1 MNCAYCGYFNEDP
14 TDLCGRCG
22 ADVPEP
28 TCGQCDVDVE
38 WGEALCAQCEQLSRS
53 ADKTPCP
60 SCSALNTVS
69 AEYCTSCGTPM
80 AVITRVMTLS
90 RAKDREPLETWR
102 VYGIET
108 KMVGRSDEVERLEHW
123 LSEASETSSVR
134 VVGLTGSTGL
144 GKSRLIAEFQRQLD
158 SSFSEVVFVQAASRD
173 ESGGP
178 YSMFGRLLK
187 NRFYIGEKDHPDS
200 AKRKLLEAVAAIVD
214 DEDEAERVGHL
225 VGNLI
230 GMQFEDS
237 PYVPDIR
244 DSEGAVQLDQRSFD
258 AVLDLVSMDAE
269 HNPIVIA
276 LEDLQYAT
284 TQSAGLID
292 YLTKNLGDRPVL
304 FVLSW
309 NPDEVFMDDVLA
321 EMPIDETLELR
332 PLSDREVRDFVRD
345 TLHKADEIPDVLV
358 EKIVDA
364 AHGNALSVEEM
375 LRILISQGVID
386 TREATWQIR
395 AEAVDDVDLPT
406 TVEATVRARLATL
419 TDDERRVLQMAACV
433 GDSFWHELTRCL
445 YRVRVDHDEHL
456 QEFWTD
462 GKVDA
467 RVDEI
472 LESLERKDMVR
483 RRDDT
488 LIAPYDEL
496 YFKHRI
502 ERMAVYEDIS
512 SQDKE
517 RYHRMI
523 AQWIER
529 ESADENAGRIAEMVA
544 RHFDR
549 ARCLEHAA
557 SRYLRAAKHAASHFA
572 NRMAVE
578 LYTKGLAYLSDA
590 DIDKKLDAF
599 HDLGTVY
606 DLLGEFD
613 QSLAYFR
620 EMLRYSWLV
629 DDLAKGGVAY
639 NKIGRAY
646 RSMGEYDEA
655 LSSLEKALVLFRDA
669 EDTRGVASTLDDIGQ
684 IKWVRGHYDAAL
696 DYYSA
701 GLQLRRELVGQSDVA
716 SQTRGAERSV
726 ALSLN
731 HIGTVKLARGEL
743 KDAMVYFREALEL
756 RKKVG
761 DRQGIA
767 DSFNNLAAL
776 CLERG
781 DHAKAIALFEESLA
795 MAKSIGYRSCET
807 IVSNNL
813 GETLLKEGR
822 LDEAEAHLS
831 EAMALADESGD
842 KRVLFDVLRNL
853 AAVAL
858 EDDNRAL
865 ALERIDEALALAKQ
879 LDSTTLYGIGKHT
892 LAGIHARYVD
902 HSTHGEAS
910 LEAAPGC
917 FEEAIHILDD
927 VGNESQ
933 LARCLSSY
941 ADFLIERGD
950 ALGARHKLDAAREIF
965 ERLEMPKQR
974 DATDEVLASLDETVE
989 PA

>member
-1 MNCAYCGYFNEDP
+1 MNCTYCGYFNEEP
-14 TDLCGRCG
+14 TEICGRCG
-22 ADVPEP
+22 ADMPEP
-28 TCGQCDVDVE
+28 SCSQCGVEVE
-38 WGEALCAQCEQLSRS
+38 WGTAMCDQCTKLSQS

-108 KMVGRSDEVERLEHW
+108 HMVGRDTEMDRLQELLDAATDEQAVK
-123 LSEASETSSVR
+123 

-144 GKSRLIAEFQRQLD
+144 GKSRLVAEFQRKLD
-158 SSFSEVVFVQAASRD
+158 SSFSEAVFVQAASRD

-178 YSMFGRLLK
+178 YSMFSRLLK

-200 AKRKLLEAVAAIVD
+200 ARRKLLEAVAAIVED
-214 DEDEAERVGHL
+214 DDEAERIGHL
-225 VGNLI
+225 VGHLI
-230 GMQFEDS
+230 GMQFEES

-244 DSEGAVQLDQRSFD
+244 DSEGAFQLDQRSFEAILELLSAD
-258 AVLDLVSMDAE
+258 AAQNPLV
-269 HNPIVIA
+269 IV

-284 TQSAGLID
+284 TQTGALVD
-292 YLTKNLGDRPVL
+292 YLTKNLEDRAVV

-309 NPDEVFMDDVLA
+309 NPEEVFLEDVLDDMA
-321 EMPIDETLELR
+321 IDETLELK

-345 TLHKADEIPDVLV
+345 TLHKADEVPDELV

-364 AHGNALSVEEM
+364 AHGNPLSVEEI

-386 TREATWQIR
+386 TRKQTWQIR
-395 AEAVDDVDLPT
+395 ADRIDAVDLPT

-419 TDDERRVLQMAACV
+419 ADDERTVLEMAAV
-433 GDSFWHELTRCL
+433 IGDAFWPELVRCL
-445 YRVRVDHDEHL
+445 YRMRADHEEHL
-456 QEFWTD
+456 QEYWTD
-462 GKVDA
+462 AAVDG

-472 LESLERKDMVR
+472 IESLERKDMVR

-488 LIAPYDEL
+488 LIAPHEEM

-502 ERMAVYEDIS
+502 ERVAIYEDIP
-512 SQDKE
+512 SQHKE

-529 ESADENAGRIAEMVA
+529 EADEDEVRIPEMVA
-544 RHFDR
+544 RHFDS
-549 ARCLEHAA
+549 ARCLEHA
-557 SRYLRAAKHAASHFA
+557 SRRYLEAARNAARHYS
-572 NRMAVE
+572 NRTAVE
-578 LYTKGLAYLSDA
+578 LFTKGLSYLSDA
-590 DIDKKLDAF
+590 DIDLKLGAF
-599 HDLGTVY
+599 HDLGTIY

-629 DDLAKGGVAY
+629 GSLAKGGVAY

-646 RSMGEYDEA
+646 RSLGEYDDA
-655 LSSLEKALVLFRDA
+655 LDAFEKALVLFRDS

-696 DYYSA
+696 KYYSA
-701 GLQLRRELVGQSDVA
+701 GLQLRRELGV
-716 SQTRGAERSV
+716 ERSI

-731 HIGTVKLARGEL
+731 HIGTLKLARGEL
-743 KDAMVYFREALEL
+743 KDAMVYFREALDL

-761 DRQGIA
+761 DRQGVA

-781 DHAKAIALFEESLA
+781 QNAQAITLFEEALA
-795 MAKSIGYRSCET
+795 IARTIGYRSVEM
-807 IVSNNL
+807 IVLNNL
-813 GETLLKEGR
+813 GETLLEEGR
-822 LDEAEAHLS
+822 PGEAEEYL
-831 EAMALADESGD
+831 EEALAVAEESGD
-842 KRVLFDVLRNL
+842 KRVIFDVLRNL
-853 AAVAL
+853 AAVAV
-858 EDDNRAL
+858 ENTERTL
-865 ALERIDEALALAKQ
+865 ALERMDEALTLAEQ
-879 LDSTTLYGIGKHT
+879 LDSTALYGIAKHS
-892 LAGIHARYVD
+892 LAEVHAHYVD
-902 HSTHGEAS
+902 HPVHGES
-910 LEAAPGC
+910 SRTDAPAC
-917 FEEAIHILDD
+917 FEEAIDILED
-927 VGNESQ
+927 VGSESQ

-941 ADFLIERGD
+941 GEYLVERGETER
-950 ALGARHKLDAAREIF
+950 GKQKLEQARELF
-965 ERLEMPKQR
+965 ERLEMKTHLE
-974 DATDEVLASLDETVE
+974 ATDQRIEGIAE

>member
-1 MNCAYCGYFNEDP
+1 MNCAYCGYFNEEP

-22 ADVPEP
+22 ADLPDP
-28 TCGQCDVDVE
+28 TCSQCGVDVD
-38 WGEALCAQCEQLSRS
+38 WGVVLCEQCEKLSKS

-108 KMVGRSDEVERLEHW
+108 HMVGRDEEVARLERR
-123 LSEASETSSVR
+123 LEQATETGSVE

-144 GKSRLIAEFQRQLD
+144 GKSRLLAEFQRDLD
-158 SSFSEVVFVQAASRD
+158 STFSEVVFVQAASRD

-200 AKRKLLEAVAAIVD
+200 ARRKLLEAVAAIVD
-214 DEDEAERVGHL
+214 DPDDAERIGHL
-225 VGNLI
+225 VGHLI
-230 GMQFEDS
+230 GMQFEGS

-244 DSEGAVQLDQRSFD
+244 DSEGAYQLDQRSFD
-258 AVLDLVSMDAE
+258 AVSELLAADAR
-269 HNPIVIA
+269 HNPLVIA

-284 TQSAGLID
+284 TQSGRLID
-292 YLTKNLGDRPVL
+292 YLTKNLDGCPVM
-304 FVLSW
+304 FVLGW
-309 NPDEVFMDDVLA
+309 NPDEVFLEDILEDMR
-321 EMPIDETLELR
+321 IDETIELA

-345 TLHKADEIPDVLV
+345 TLHKAEDVPEQLV
-358 EKIVDA
+358 DKIVDA
-364 AHGNALSVEEM
+364 AHGNPLSVEEM

-386 TREATWQIR
+386 TRQQTWKIR
-395 AEAVDDVDLPT
+395 RDRLDDVELPT

-419 TDDERRVLQMAACV
+419 TEDERRVLEMAATI
-433 GDSFWHELTRCL
+433 GDAFWPDLVRSL
-445 YRVRVDHDEHL
+445 YRVYADHAEHR

-462 GKVDA
+462 AEIDR
-467 RVDEI
+467 RVDELI
-472 LESLERKDMVR
+472 ESLERKDMVR

-488 LIAPYDEL
+488 LIAPHEEM

-502 ERMAVYEDIS
+502 ERVAIYEDIA
-512 SQDKE
+512 SQQKE
-517 RYHRMI
+517 RYHRMA

-529 ESADENAGRIAEMVA
+529 TGDSDDEVRTAEMIA
-544 RHFDR
+544 RHFDN

-557 SRYLRAAKHAASHFA
+557 RWYLRAARHAARHYA
-572 NRMAVE
+572 NRKAVD
-578 LYTKGLAYLSDA
+578 LFTKGLSYLSDA
-590 DIDKKLDAF
+590 DIDLKLDAF

-620 EMLRYSWLV
+620 EMLRYSWLL
-629 DDLAKGGVAY
+629 DDLSKGGVAY

-646 RSMGEYDEA
+646 RSLGEYDDA
-655 LSSLEKALVLFRDA
+655 LDAFEKALVLFRDG

-696 DYYSA
+696 QYYSA
-701 GLQLRRELVGQSDVA
+701 ALQLRRELGV
-716 SQTRGAERSV
+716 ERSI

-731 HIGTVKLARGEL
+731 HIGTLKLARGEL
-743 KDAMVYFREALEL
+743 KEAMVYFREALEL

-761 DRQGIA
+761 DRQGVA

-781 DHAKAIALFEESLA
+781 QNDQAITLFEESLA
-795 MAKSIGYRSCET
+795 IARNIGYRSLEM
-807 IVSNNL
+807 IVLNNL
-813 GETLLKEGR
+813 GETLLDVGR
-822 LDEAEAHLS
+822 LEEAEQHLG
-831 EAMALADESGD
+831 EAMQVAQESGD
-842 KRVLFDVLRNL
+842 KRVIFDVLRNL
-853 AAVAL
+853 AAVAA
-858 EDDNRAL
+858 DTDQRDL
-865 ALERIDEALALAKQ
+865 ALERMEEALELAEQ
-879 LDSTTLYGIGKHT
+879 LDSTVLYGIGKHS
-892 LAGIHARYVD
+892 LAEIHARYVD
-902 HSTHGEAS
+902 HPTHGESSQQDAS
-910 LEAAPGC
+910 AC
-917 FEEAIHILDD
+917 FKEAIDVLED
-927 VGNESQ
+927 VGSESQ
-933 LARCLSSY
+933 LARCLSSFGEY
-941 ADFLIERGD
+941 LVGRGETD
-950 ALGARHKLDAAREIF
+950 RGRAKLEMARELF
-965 ERLEMPKQR
+965 ERLDMKTHR
-974 DATDEVLASLDETVE
+974 DATAKQLDGLAE

>member
-1 MNCAYCGYFNEDP
+1 
-14 TDLCGRCG
+14 
-22 ADVPEP
+22 V
-28 TCGQCDVDVE
+28 
-38 WGEALCAQCEQLSRS
+38 QCEQCEKLSRS

-108 KMVGRSDEVERLEHW
+108 KMVGRSDEVDRLEHW
-123 LSEASETSSVR
+123 LAEASETDSVR

-158 SSFSEVVFVQAASRD
+158 SSFSEVVFVGAASRD

-178 YSMFGRLLK
+178 YSMFERLLK

-200 AKRKLLEAVAAIVD
+200 ARRKLLEAVAAIVD
-214 DEDEAERVGHL
+214 DDDEAERIGHL

-230 GMQFEDS
+230 GMRFEDS

-244 DSEGAVQLDQRSFD
+244 DSEGAFHLDQRSFD
-258 AVLDLVSMDAE
+258 AVLELLALDADQ
-269 HNPIVIA
+269 NPIVVS

-321 EMPIDETLELR
+321 EMPIDETLELH
-332 PLSDREVRDFVRD
+332 PLSDHEVRDFVRD
-345 TLHKADEIPDVLV
+345 TLHKADEIPDTLV

-364 AHGNALSVEEM
+364 AHGNPLSVEEM
-375 LRILISQGVID
+375 LRILISQGIID
-386 TREATWQIR
+386 TREGTWKIR
-395 AEAVDDVDLPT
+395 TERVDKVDLPT

-419 TDDERRVLQMAACV
+419 TDDERQVLQMAACV
-433 GDSFWHELTRCL
+433 GDSFWHDLVHCL
-445 YRVRVDHDEHL
+445 YRTRVDHDEHL

-462 GKVDA
+462 GKIDE

-472 LESLERKDMVR
+472 LESLERKDMIR

-502 ERMAVYEDIS
+502 ERIAVYENIT
-512 SQDKE
+512 SQTKE

-529 ESADENAGRIAEMVA
+529 GSSDANAGRTAEMVA

-557 SRYLRAAKHAASHFA
+557 TRYLRAAEHAGAHFA
-572 NRMAVE
+572 NRKAVD
-578 LYTKGLAYLSDA
+578 LYTKGLAHMSDA
-590 DIDKKLDAF
+590 DIDNKLDAF

-629 DDLAKGGVAY
+629 DDLSKGGVAY

-646 RSMGEYDEA
+646 RSMGEYDES
-655 LSSLEKALVLFRDA
+655 LQSLEKALVLFRDA

-701 GLQLRRELVGQSDVA
+701 GLQLRRELVGQEA
-716 SQTRGAERSV
+716 GAERSI

-731 HIGTVKLARGEL
+731 HIGTVKLDRGEL

-781 DHAKAIALFEESLA
+781 EHAKAIALFEESLA
-795 MAKSIGYRSCET
+795 MAKTIGYRSCET

-813 GETLLKEGR
+813 GETLLAEGR
-822 LDEAEAHLS
+822 LEEAQAHLS
-831 EAMALADESGD
+831 DAMALADESGD
-842 KRVLFDVLRNL
+842 KRVLFDILRNL
-853 AAVAL
+853 AMVAL
-858 EDDNRAL
+858 EDDNRKL
-865 ALERIDEALALAKQ
+865 ALERIDEALSLAEQ
-879 LDSTTLYGIGKHT
+879 LDSTSLYGIGKHT
-892 LAGIHARYVD
+892 LAEIHARYID
-902 HSTHGEAS
+902 HPAHGEES
-910 LEAAPGC
+910 LEQAPSC
-917 FEEAIHILDD
+917 FEAAAHVLDD

-933 LARCLSSY
+933 LARTLSSY
-941 ADFLIERGD
+941 AQFLIERGD
-950 ALGARHKLDAAREIF
+950 ILGAQQKLESARDIF
-965 ERLEMPKQR
+965 DRLEMPRQR
-974 DATDEVLASLDETVE
+974 DATDETLASLEDMEE
-989 PA
+989 PV